1 MRYTQGALLQP
12 GAGIGGFLRTAG
24 TFLKRFILPAAKKA
38 ITSKAGKQS
47 MKAIAKGAKE
57 VLTNVVSGDTGE
69 NKKIVHKVKKQVV
82 SALKKGVV
90 EAASKKKPP
99 SVKKK
104 KRGKQKKKSSFFD

>member
-1 MRYTQGALLQP
+1 MGPRKMSNCTMIIYKYNYSLQLIILYSQSKERTMRYTQGALLQP

-69 NKKIVHKVKKQVV
+69 NKQIVHKVKK
-82 SALKKGVV
+82 
-90 EAASKKKPP
+90 
-99 SVKKK
+99 
-104 KRGKQKKKSSFFD
+104 

>member
-90 EAASKKKPP
+90 EAGSNKKS

-104 KRGKQKKKSSFFD
+104 KGGKKKKKSSFFD